1 MRWWITGMK
10 SLQAYVMNALSDFL
24 KPQEH
29 VSIFSFDYWSSAN
42 GITVASTL
50 IAAVLGAV
58 FGTLG
63 TAAISWWLAKR
74 TATEQLRRDEAVR
87 IEKDK
92 AIALEMFV
100 KAMTITNQLYSV
112 LGLVLNMLQTA
123 EKNGVGDLD
132 LWQKV
137 LPMSGITSNPDRFTA
152 QEAAVLIGGKEF
164 DVPNNL
170 FLLAEKYGSL
180 TDSINRYSE
189 RRLRLTDLLSAEI
202 EVGGLGSSRL
212 SKEQYK
218 RYQGKMYELNDM
230 AAQICQA
237 LPEDFEFSKDV
248 TEKIGPTFKKVL
260 SDDDFPTAV
269 FPAEAEARCVEFRKF
284 LG

>member
-1 MRWWITGMK
+1 MK

-24 KPQEH
+24 KPQEQ

-50 IAAVLGAV
+50 IAAVLGAL

-74 TATEQLRRDEAVR
+74 TATEQLRRDEAAR
-87 IEKDK
+87 IEKNK
-92 AIALEMFV
+92 AVALEMFV

-123 EKNGVGDLD
+123 EKKGVGDLD

-152 QEAAVLIGGKEF
+152 QEAAVLIGAKEF
-164 DVPNNL
+164 DVPTNL
-170 FLLAEKYGSL
+170 FLLAEKYFSL

-202 EVGGLGSSRL
+202 DVGGLGSSRL
-212 SKEQYK
+212 SKEQYQ
-218 RYQGKMYELNDM
+218 RYQGQMYELNDM

-237 LPEDFEFSKDV
+237 LTEDFEFSKDV

-260 SDDDFPTAV
+260 ADDDFPTAV
-269 FPAEAEARCVEFRKF
+269 FPAEAEARCAEFRKF